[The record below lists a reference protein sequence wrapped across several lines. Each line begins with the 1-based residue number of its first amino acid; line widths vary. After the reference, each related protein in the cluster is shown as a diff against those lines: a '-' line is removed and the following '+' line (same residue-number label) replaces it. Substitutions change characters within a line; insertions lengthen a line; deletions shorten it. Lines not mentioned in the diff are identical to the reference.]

1 MHSILLPDPALF
13 ELISYSLAAK
23 VLNLEIKTKSRGAR
37 CPDCHQLSSRVHS
50 SYVRTVRDLPMASFA
65 VVLHVCVQRF
75 FCDNDI
81 CPRCTFTERMP
92 GNIEAYARRTNR
104 MVNSQREVGFVAGG
118 EAGSKLTRNLALPTS
133 PDTLI
138 RLVRHT
144 IIQEGPT
151 PKYLGI
157 DDWALRKGHSYGTI
171 LVDLETH
178 RPIELLPDRSAE
190 TVKKWLMEHPGVE
203 IVSRD
208 RASAYIEAINA
219 DAPQAI
225 QVADRWHLLHNLVE
239 TIERVL
245 NRRYALLQEAFRK
258 SCESSEAHGNAVEV
272 HQQPEQALP
281 EPPKMH
287 LTCTELQRQ
296 YIREKHRAQFDEI
309 RRLHHEEGLGI
320 RAICRRLHV
329 GREKVR
335 KNLANESPP
344 EYTRRKQKTILTPY
358 WTYLEQRWTAGQRN
372 GMVLWKE
379 IKTMGFTGTYQ
390 SMARE
395 LVPLRKKM
403 PKEKKRCSVHKHRKH
418 KATAAEQVCPFSTR
432 QTAWL
437 FVKKQDE
444 LEGDVFCKEKQGE
457 KARYFA
463 QLLATSGEFQ
473 QLHLLVQQFWA
484 MVCERKRDQLQ
495 TWLSQA
501 KTAGMVEMKNFARGL
516 EKDFQAVEA
525 ALTYSWSN
533 GPTEGHNNRLK
544 MIKRQMYG
552 RANFDLLRKRVL
564 YSGS

>member
-13 ELISYSLAAK
+13 ELISYSLAVK
-23 VLNLEIKTKSRGAR
+23 VLNLEIKTKSQGAR
-37 CPDCHQLSSRVHS
+37 CPDCHQLSNRIHS

-75 FCDNDI
+75 FCDNKF

-144 IIQEGPT
+144 VIQAGPT

-190 TVKKWLMEHPGVE
+190 TVRKWLLEHPGVE

-208 RASAYIEAINA
+208 RASAYIEAITA
-219 DAPQAI
+219 GAPQAI

-239 TIERVL
+239 AIERVL

-258 SCESSEAHGNAVEV
+258 SYEANITSESVVGES
-272 HQQPEQALP
+272 QKPEQIRS
-281 EPPKMH
+281 EPPKKR
-287 LTCTELQRQ
+287 LTATELQRQ
-296 YIREKHRAQFDEI
+296 SIREKHRAQFDEI
-309 RRLHHEEGLGI
+309 RRLRNEEGLGI
-320 RAICRRLHV
+320 RAICRRLRV

-335 KNLANESPP
+335 KNLANEEPP
-344 EYTRRKQKTILTPY
+344 EYKRRKQRTILTPY
-358 WTYLEQRWTAGQRN
+358 WGYLEQRWAAGQRN

-379 IKTMGFTGTYQ
+379 IKAMGFTGTYQ

-403 PKEKKRCSVHKHRKH
+403 PKEKRRFSMQKQLNR
-418 KATAAEQVCPFSTR
+418 KATATEQVRPFSTR

-437 FVKKQDE
+437 FVKKRDQ
-444 LEGDVFCKEKQGE
+444 LEGE
-457 KARYFA
+457 KARYLD
-463 QLLATSGEFQ
+463 QLLATSAEFQ
-473 QLHLLVQQFWA
+473 RLQLLVQQFWA

-501 KTAGMVEMKNFARGL
+501 KTAGIVEMKNFAQGL

-552 RANFDLLRKRVL
+552 RAKFDLLRNRIL

>member
-1 MHSILLPDPALF
+1 
-13 ELISYSLAAK
+13 
-23 VLNLEIKTKSRGAR
+23 
-37 CPDCHQLSSRVHS
+37 
-50 SYVRTVRDLPMASFA
+50 MASFA
-65 VVLHVCVQRF
+65 VILHVCVQRF
-75 FCDNDI
+75 FCDNGN

-92 GNIEAYARRTNR
+92 GNIETYARRTNR
-104 MVNSQREVGFVAGG
+104 LVNSQREVGFVAGG

-138 RLVRHT
+138 RLVRYT
-144 IIQEGPT
+144 VIQGSPT
-151 PKYLGI
+151 PKILGI

-178 RPIELLPDRSAE
+178 RPIELLPDRSAD
-190 TVKKWLMEHPGVE
+190 TVRKWLMEHPGVE
-203 IVSRD
+203 IISRD

-219 DAPQAI
+219 GAPRAI
-225 QVADRWHLLHNLVE
+225 QIADRWHLLHNLVE
-239 TIERVL
+239 TIERTL

-258 SCESSEAHGNAVEV
+258 SCEANEASGNVVEV
-272 HQQPEQALP
+272 CQQAESV
-281 EPPKMH
+281 PPKPSEKR

-296 YIREKHRAQFDEI
+296 HIREKHQAQFDEI
-309 RRLHHEEGLGI
+309 RRLHDEEGLGI

-335 KNLANESPP
+335 KNLANDEPP
-344 EYTRRKQKTILTPY
+344 ECRRRKQRTILTPY
-358 WTYLEQRWTAGQRN
+358 WAYLEQCWTAGQRN

-379 IKTMGFTGTYQ
+379 IKAMGFTGTYQ

-403 PKEKKRCSVHKHRKH
+403 PKEKRHCSVQKQPNQ
-418 KATAAEQVCPFSTR
+418 KATAAEKVRPFSAR

-437 FVKKQDE
+437 FVKKHDQ
-444 LEGDVFCKEKQGE
+444 LEGE
-457 KARYFA
+457 KARYFN
-463 QLLATSGEFQ
+463 QLLATSAEFQ
-473 QLHLLVQQFWA
+473 RLHLLVQQFWS
-484 MVCERKRDQLQ
+484 MVCEQKRDQLQ
-495 TWLSQA
+495 TWLNQA
-501 KTAGMVEMKNFARGL
+501 KLAGIVEMKNFAQGL

-552 RANFDLLRKRVL
+552 RAKFDLFRKRVL